1 MMERVKEEMAAK
13 KGGGMQLQQQKEE
26 EASSISRTTMMVN
39 MNMRQIGIGIGTVQQ
54 QRKAADNLVSFLNR
68 RKKSVKK
75 ASIYLEESPFHKF
88 AKHLQGTIN
97 LLKPNK
103 QRCMYIY
110 VLMWVLYKFTD

>member
-1 MMERVKEEMAAK
+1 MERVKEEMAAK
-13 KGGGMQLQQQKEE
+13 KGGVQLQQQKEE
-26 EASSISRTTMMVN
+26 EASNSRTTMMVNMN

-54 QRKAADNLVSFLNR
+54 QRKAADNLVSFFNR